1 MSGGR
6 AGEIRVCVVG
16 DELVAGVGDRRGLGW
31 VGRVVARTPQDEQ
44 PLAVFPLGI
53 PGETTAGLVDRWRQ
67 ETNRRFDD
75 VAGAS
80 RLVLGLGRGDVL
92 AGVSLAR
99 SRLNLAN
106 ILDEAH
112 ARRLP
117 TFVVGPPPTLTP
129 AVNDGLRQL
138 SAAFGDV
145 CHRRGVPFVDS
156 YRPLETHDDWLT
168 DLSAGDGTH
177 PGQAGYGLIA
187 WLVLHGGWHAWLGLE
202 R

>member
-1 MSGGR
+1 MQIVVTTGRPTLVQSVAIEVSGQANDTPEGR
-6 AGEIRVCVVG
+6 AAITKLREDWLLPKG
-16 DELVAGVGDRRGLGW
+16 
-31 VGRVVARTPQDEQ
+31 
-44 PLAVFPLGI
+44 
-53 PGETTAGLVDRWRQ
+53 DRWRQ

-80 RLVLGLGRGDVL
+80 RLVLGLGRGDIL
-92 AGVSLAR
+92 TGVSLAR

-112 ARRLP
+112 TRRLP

-138 SAAFGDV
+138 SLAFGDV
-145 CHRRGVPFVDS
+145 CHRRGVPYVDT
-156 YRPLETHDDWLT
+156 YRPLEAHDDWLT

-187 WLVLHGGWHAWLGLE
+187 WLVLHGGWHAWLGVE